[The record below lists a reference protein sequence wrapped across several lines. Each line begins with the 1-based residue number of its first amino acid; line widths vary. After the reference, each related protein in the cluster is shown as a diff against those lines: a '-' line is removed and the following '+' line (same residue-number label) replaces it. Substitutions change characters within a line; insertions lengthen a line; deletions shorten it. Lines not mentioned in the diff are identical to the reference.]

1 MRKIMLIL
9 GTAALM
15 LPNPA
20 LAKRTK
26 EQVEM
31 ASFQFSER
39 ANEVCRQWQLNQEK
53 YNMAT
58 WFLAAYQDETKATV
72 AMISCYS
79 YIAGYL
85 KRVTEGK

>member
-39 ANEVCRQWQLNQEK
+39 ANEV
-53 YNMAT
+53 
-58 WFLAAYQDETKATV
+58 
-72 AMISCYS
+72 
-79 YIAGYL
+79 
-85 KRVTEGK
+85 